1 MRYVLKEPLG
11 TRNFHVPLMSPRHS
25 RQRCEPKAEFNLR
38 CFMNCAAHLPES
50 RCPDSRSIQSFKDSW
65 SLKAAK
71 NPVHNQKSRSFNSDA
86 RTFPDS
92 QSLSAYS
99 FPHKKGR
106 PVIPGR
112 PSSRIT
118 IPPIFSIHP
127 RENDDYFIYA
137 TSSTSQSI
145 PFGRDFTAT
154 QLLAGLEVKYF
165 S

>member
-1 MRYVLKEPLG
+1 
-11 TRNFHVPLMSPRHS
+11 MSK
-25 RQRCEPKAEFNLR
+25 RQRNIFSLYQEKVGHSSPFHKKRHTLICIIRELSLHFRHGREG
-38 CFMNCAAHLPES
+38 
-50 RCPDSRSIQSFKDSW
+50 SFKKAVLPICRLSP
-65 SLKAAK
+65 SLIP
-71 NPVHNQKSRSFNSDA
+71 NPSLPIVSRTKKSALSFQNA
-86 RTFPDS
+86 RLHD
-92 QSLSAYS
+92 
-99 FPHKKGR
+99 
-106 PVIPGR
+106 
-112 PSSRIT
+112 SRIT